1 MHALNILRLAILD
14 APLASDTRLFI
25 SDAIVA
31 SLIGYEDSRWTIRN
45 SATMVF
51 AAAMLRVVDADKNAS
66 SSSGNAITA
75 TELFRR
81 YPMLLEFLLRLM
93 EKGVEDM
100 RLENNRIELSYPSLY
115 PVLLLLSRLQPV
127 AISGEA
133 AVDLTE
139 PFIPSILK
147 CLMHRQHKI
156 RLVAAFSL
164 HNLLPNDCGRLAF
177 ADELLAK
184 CEDMLRNPKRQQIEW
199 NSVHGALLGIQQLLS
214 NMSNSGTLLSRQ
226 DELRARL
233 YRLFESDIGTF
244 RCPPPCAS
252 IALEILTNAAILKGK
267 SALNLKRDVGRACIK
282 VLAELQR
289 SNSNHI
295 GIARLGAIASRGY
308 CECCLEEI
316 WDPTMDSSKREPML
330 KSLSFLLENDI
341 IDVRLNA
348 TKVIKKS
355 ICLNIHRLLSR
366 SDVTSDS
373 QRDTICD
380 IAGTLLKALMIELN
394 RNALLLSDNA
404 YNLGMHPPTVRRLSR
419 CLIECLHALWA
430 LDFSFEDDGKISATC
445 IWEMSLNMLGLDKE
459 SNEIF
464 SRLITDN
471 LLNGNAVE
479 LMAFSIQA
487 WASTNTLTNTSLRIF
502 VEILTLI
509 SEEQASWRLRHS
521 VAVAT
526 ETSQVLQLSRMTND
540 FILASQQNLIGRLLV
555 FLEDSDPD
563 VRFVAGRAI
572 MQAGAKEMSSF
583 KPSTSQLVT
592 EQGYELVSNRFSSSE
607 TSSMLLQSI
616 LESCRGVADVLDRF
630 AHEIAQSN
638 GNQTDLM
645 NLGTERKIFE
655 DEVSNSFEE
664 VLLANHLRAV
674 AIVKSEAPILP
685 EDGSS
690 KELLDICTKVV
701 NWMFVRERTNDIA
714 QDVTWSSITFPYF
727 HSLLVGSTAAIIVGA
742 SDLFDLQGEA
752 RRLLSLLIEKQE
764 KFVHASVLQALEVLA
779 SARPEDEQTKQS
791 LVECCFLIPSH
802 PVLYGNRTERATA
815 SEGVVN

>member
-1 MHALNILRLAILD
+1 
-14 APLASDTRLFI
+14 
-25 SDAIVA
+25 
-31 SLIGYEDSRWTIRN
+31 
-45 SATMVF
+45 
-51 AAAMLRVVDADKNAS
+51 
-66 SSSGNAITA
+66 
-75 TELFRR
+75 
-81 YPMLLEFLLRLM
+81 
-93 EKGVEDM
+93 
-100 RLENNRIELSYPSLY
+100 
-115 PVLLLLSRLQPV
+115 
-127 AISGEA
+127 
-133 AVDLTE
+133 
-139 PFIPSILK
+139 
-147 CLMHRQHKI
+147 
-156 RLVAAFSL
+156 
-164 HNLLPNDCGRLAF
+164 
-177 ADELLAK
+177 
-184 CEDMLRNPKRQQIEW
+184 
-199 NSVHGALLGIQQLLS
+199 
-214 NMSNSGTLLSRQ
+214 
-226 DELRARL
+226 
-233 YRLFESDIGTF
+233 
-244 RCPPPCAS
+244 
-252 IALEILTNAAILKGK
+252 
-267 SALNLKRDVGRACIK
+267 
-282 VLAELQR
+282 
-289 SNSNHI
+289 
-295 GIARLGAIASRGY
+295 
-308 CECCLEEI
+308 
-316 WDPTMDSSKREPML
+316 
-330 KSLSFLLENDI
+330 
-341 IDVRLNA
+341 
-348 TKVIKKS
+348 
-355 ICLNIHRLLSR
+355 
-366 SDVTSDS
+366 
-373 QRDTICD
+373 
-380 IAGTLLKALMIELN
+380 
-394 RNALLLSDNA
+394 
-404 YNLGMHPPTVRRLSR
+404 
-419 CLIECLHALWA
+419 
-430 LDFSFEDDGKISATC
+430 
-445 IWEMSLNMLGLDKE
+445 MLGLDKE

-714 QDVTWSSITFPYF
+714 QDVTWSSITFPFF
-727 HSLLVGSTAAIIVGA
+727 HSLLVGSTAAIIVGG